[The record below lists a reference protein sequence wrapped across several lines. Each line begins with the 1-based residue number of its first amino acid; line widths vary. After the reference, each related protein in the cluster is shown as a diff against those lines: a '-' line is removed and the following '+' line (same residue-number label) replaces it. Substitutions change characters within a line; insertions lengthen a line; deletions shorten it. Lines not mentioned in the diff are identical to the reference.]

1 MKNYITTQ
9 EIIDIYKI
17 SQNIVNT
24 ILKKY
29 KIDTFKGKKWLL
41 INFKDFHKAYTSA
54 YNPSLFSDLDK
65 KNKSKEKPRKPEE
78 VEEFIKFADTDG
90 LFAKTFSSSYRKSE
104 NNNKNRQNSLFINN

>member
-1 MKNYITTQ
+1 MKNYITIQ

-17 SQNIVNT
+17 SQTIMDT

-54 YNPSLFSDLDK
+54 YNPSLFSVLDK
-65 KNKSKEKPRKPEE
+65 KTTKETPRKPEE
-78 VEEFIKFADTDG
+78 VEKLLKFWDIDW
-90 LFAKTFSSSYRKSE
+90 LFNKTFSSSYDKNSRKP
-104 NNNKNRQNSLFINN
+104 NKSNQKTLLI

>member
-1 MKNYITTQ
+1 MKNYITIQ

-54 YNPSLFSDLDK
+54 YNPSLFSVLDK
-65 KNKSKEKPRKPEE
+65 KSKIKETPRNSEE
-78 VEEFIKFADTDG
+78 VEKLIKFADTDG
-90 LFAKTFSSSYRKSE
+90 LFVNVFSKPCKKQGKLSIT
-104 NNNKNRQNSLFINN
+104 NDNLF

>member
-1 MKNYITTQ
+1 MKNYITIQ

-17 SQNIVNT
+17 SQTIMDT

-54 YNPSLFSDLDK
+54 YNPSLFSVLDK
-65 KNKSKEKPRKPEE
+65 KATKETPRKPEE
-78 VEEFIKFADTDG
+78 VEELLKFWDIDW
-90 LFAKTFSSSYRKSE
+90 LFNKTFSSSYKNPK
-104 NNNKNRQNSLFINN
+104 NNNKNRSNNLLINN

>member
-1 MKNYITTQ
+1 MRNYITAQ

-17 SQNIVNT
+17 SQTIVDT

-54 YNPSLFSDLDK
+54 YNPSLFSVLDK
-65 KNKSKEKPRKPEE
+65 KATKEDPRKPEE
-78 VEEFIKFADTDG
+78 VEEFIKFSDT
-90 LFAKTFSSSYRKSE
+90 
-104 NNNKNRQNSLFINN
+104 NSLFSRTFSRWYKKIEKKVKRNKWNLFT

>member
-1 MKNYITTQ
+1 MKNYITVP
-9 EIIDIYKI
+9 EIIEIYKI
-17 SQNIVNT
+17 SQNIVDT

-65 KNKSKEKPRKPEE
+65 KSKSKATPRKPEE
-78 VEEFIKFADTDG
+78 VEEMLKFADTDG
-90 LFAKTFSSSYRKSE
+90 LFLKLFSKPCKKAEKQHIAKS
-104 NNNKNRQNSLFINN
+104 NNLFV

>member
-17 SQNIVNT
+17 SQNVVNT

-65 KNKSKEKPRKPEE
+65 KNKIKEIPRKPEE
-78 VEEFIKFADTDG
+78 VEKLIKFTDTDS
-90 LFAKTFSSSYRKSE
+90 LFANVFSKPCKKQEKQSITK
-104 NNNKNRQNSLFINN
+104 NNLF

>member
-1 MKNYITTQ
+1 MKNYITVP
-9 EIIDIYKI
+9 EIIEIYKI

-65 KNKSKEKPRKPEE
+65 NSKPKILPRKPEE
-78 VEEFIKFADTDG
+78 VEEMLKFADTD
-90 LFAKTFSSSYRKSE
+90 
-104 NNNKNRQNSLFINN
+104 SLFLKSFSKPCKKTKKLIVKSNNLFV

>member
-17 SQNIVNT
+17 SQTIVDT

-54 YNPSLFSDLDK
+54 YNPSLFSVLDK
-65 KNKSKEKPRKPEE
+65 KTTKETPRKPEE
-78 VEEFIKFADTDG
+78 VEELLKFGDTNW
-90 LFAKTFSSSYRKSE
+90 LFSRSFSKSYKKSE
-104 NNNKNRQNSLFINN
+104 NKPTIKNGNLFIW